1 MAVHDNINGTCTQFS
16 NSCLPNDPSKQSRM
30 QPDDL
35 ETIAQRA
42 MGRSYLEEDPTI
54 QQWLATLIPTKQ
66 GAIGYALTLFPCV
79 GWVPRY
85 NLRWFLGDV
94 VAGMT
99 VGLVVVPQAL
109 AYALLAKLTPEYG
122 LYTSFIGA
130 MTYWVF
136 GTSRDIVIG
145 TTAIGSLLV
154 GSTVTAVEEKQ
165 PGVYTAAEVAA
176 SLSLIS
182 GMILLAIGLLRL
194 GWVVD
199 FIPYTSI
206 SAFVT
211 AAAITILSTQFPV
224 ALGIRGINTRDA
236 PYRVIINTLKNLG
249 HTELDAAIGL
259 TSILLLYLI
268 KTACSQLEVRKP
280 KSRRLW
286 SIISSLR
293 FTFVIVMFTIISYL
307 VNYKL
312 PRDEAKFRLVG
323 NIEAGFR
330 HAGIPRF
337 DSDLTILILPKLP
350 AVLIVL
356 VIEHIAIAKS
366 FGRMYGY
373 TVTPSQEI
381 MAQGIANL
389 FSPFIGGYVCTG
401 SFSASAVLSKSGVR
415 TPLAG
420 VVSAL
425 VLVLALYVVTA
436 VFAFIPKAVLAGLI
450 IHATSNLLTSP
461 KALKRYWQLSPFEL
475 LIWVVGLAIALFE
488 SLDMSIYVTTGLS
501 LGLLLVRMART
512 PGSFLGRVR
521 IHLVPADDQ
530 AMPAS
535 HPSEGVAPK
544 AKTADIIP
552 GEVAVESYD
561 AYLSTQRNEGFNP
574 RVPLETPYP
583 GMFIYRFPQ
592 TLNYTNQGQHVDLIS
607 SYITSHTRRT
617 TPEDP
622 SIKPS
627 DRLWN
632 VQEPRPNKEAGSASM
647 LFDDPPS
654 SLGSTYDDH
663 LPRLRTIIFDCSAVD
678 SVDIT
683 SIQGLVDLRT
693 TLARHA
699 APGVVEWHF
708 AGVRNR
714 WARRAL
720 AVAGFGH
727 PLNTD
732 GPVSSAQ
739 WTPCYAVAGLPAD
752 MGGDQGVQSG
762 DEEKS
767 DGTLVESGADEDDA
781 SVTGFQPV
789 VGVNRPFFHVG
800 LAEAVDVAVRSAK
813 IRNQRSRGVI

>member
-1 MAVHDNINGTCTQFS
+1 M
-16 NSCLPNDPSKQSRM
+16 
-30 QPDDL
+30 
-35 ETIAQRA
+35 
-42 MGRSYLEEDPTI
+42 
-54 QQWLATLIPTKQ
+54 
-66 GAIGYALTLFPCV
+66 
-79 GWVPRY
+79 
-85 NLRWFLGDV
+85 
-94 VAGMT
+94 
-99 VGLVVVPQAL
+99 
-109 AYALLAKLTPEYG
+109 
-122 LYTSFIGA
+122 
-130 MTYWVF
+130 
-136 GTSRDIVIG
+136 
-145 TTAIGSLLV
+145 
-154 GSTVTAVEEKQ
+154 
-165 PGVYTAAEVAA
+165 
-176 SLSLIS
+176 
-182 GMILLAIGLLRL
+182 
-194 GWVVD
+194 
-199 FIPYTSI
+199 
-206 SAFVT
+206 
-211 AAAITILSTQFPV
+211 
-224 ALGIRGINTRDA
+224 
-236 PYRVIINTLKNLG
+236 
-249 HTELDAAIGL
+249 
-259 TSILLLYLI
+259 
-268 KTACSQLEVRKP
+268 
-280 KSRRLW
+280 
-286 SIISSLR
+286 
-293 FTFVIVMFTIISYL
+293 
-307 VNYKL
+307 
-312 PRDEAKFRLVG
+312 
-323 NIEAGFR
+323 
-330 HAGIPRF
+330 
-337 DSDLTILILPKLP
+337 PKLP

-366 FGRMYGY
+366 FGRMFGY

-450 IHATSNLLTSP
+450 MHATSNLLTTP

-475 LIWVVGLAIALFE
+475 LIWIVGLVVALFV

-521 IHLVPADDQ
+521 IHLVP
-530 AMPAS
+530 
-535 HPSEGVAPK
+535 
-544 AKTADIIP
+544 
-552 GEVAVESYD
+552 GEAAIKSFDTYF
-561 AYLSTQRNEGFNP
+561 STQRDEGFNP

-632 VQEPRPNKEAGSASM
+632 VQEPRPNKDSGSASM
-647 LFDDPPS
+647 LFDDASS
-654 SLGSTYDDH
+654 SLGTTHNDH

-678 SVDIT
+678 SIDIT
-683 SIQGLVDLRT
+683 SVQGLVDLRT

-727 PLNTD
+727 PSNTD

-739 WTPCYAVAGLPAD
+739 WTPCYAVAGLPVD
-752 MGGDQGVQSG
+752 IGGDQGVQSG

-767 DGTLVESGADEDDA
+767 DGTLVESSADEDDA

-800 LAEAVDVAVRSAK
+800 LAEAVNIAVRSATT
-813 IRNQRSRGVI
+813 RNQRSRGDI

>member
-1 MAVHDNINGTCTQFS
+1 
-16 NSCLPNDPSKQSRM
+16 M

-35 ETIAQRA
+35 ETRAQRA
-42 MGRSYLEEDPTI
+42 MGRIYLEEEPTI
-54 QQWLATLIPTKQ
+54 QQWLATLKPTKQ
-66 GAIGYALTLFPCV
+66 GAIGYALALFPCV

-85 NLRWFLGDV
+85 NLRWFMGDV

-136 GTSRDIVIG
+136 GTSRDIVIA

-224 ALGIRGINTRDA
+224 ALGIRGINTREA
-236 PYRVIINTLKNLG
+236 PYKVIINTLKNLG

-280 KSRRLW
+280 KRRRVW

-312 PRDEAKFRLVG
+312 PRDEAKFHLTPL
-323 NIEAGFR
+323 GFR

-337 DSDLTILILPKLP
+337 DSELTILILPKLP

-366 FGRMYGY
+366 FGRMFGY

-381 MAQGIANL
+381 LAQGIANL

-425 VLVLALYVVTA
+425 VLVLALYVATA

-475 LIWVVGLAIALFE
+475 LIWVVGLVVALFE
-488 SLDMSIYVTTGLS
+488 SLDMSIYVTAGLS
-501 LGLLLVRMART
+501 LGLLLVRMARM

-530 AMPAS
+530 VVPAS
-535 HPSEGVAPK
+535 HPSEGDAPK
-544 AKTADIIP
+544 AKTAVIIP
-552 GEVAVESYD
+552 GEAAIKSYD
-561 AYLSTQRNEGFNP
+561 AYLSTQRDEGFNP

-607 SYITSHTRRT
+607 SCITSHTRRT

-632 VQEPRPNKEAGSASM
+632 VHEPRPNKDSGSASM
-647 LFDDPPS
+647 LFDGASS
-654 SLGSTYDDH
+654 SLGTTYDDH
-663 LPRLRTIIFDCSAVD
+663 LPRLRTIIFDCSAID

-683 SIQGLVDLRT
+683 SVQGLVDLRT

-714 WARRAL
+714 WARRSL

-727 PLNTD
+727 PSNTD

-739 WTPCYAVAGLPAD
+739 WTPSYAVAGLPAD
-752 MGGDQGVQSG
+752 IGEDQGAQSG

-767 DGTLVESGADEDDA
+767 DGTLVESGADEDDVG
-781 SVTGFQPV
+781 VTGCQPV

-800 LAEAVDVAVRSAK
+800 LAEAVDVAVRSAT
-813 IRNQRSRGVI
+813 IRNQQSRGVI

>member
-1 MAVHDNINGTCTQFS
+1 
-16 NSCLPNDPSKQSRM
+16 M

-35 ETIAQRA
+35 EITQRA
-42 MGRSYLEEDPTI
+42 MGRIYLEEDPTI

-66 GAIGYALTLFPCV
+66 GAIGYALALFPCV

-85 NLRWFLGDV
+85 NLRWFMGDV

-145 TTAIGSLLV
+145 KRYTEADLSNKTTAIGSLLV

-182 GMILLAIGLLRL
+182 GMILLAIGLLRF

-224 ALGIRGINTRDA
+224 ALGIRGINTREA
-236 PYRVIINTLKNLG
+236 PYKVIINTLKNLG

-280 KSRRLW
+280 KRRRLW

-337 DSDLTILILPKLP
+337 DSELTILILPKLP

-366 FGRMYGY
+366 FGRMFGY

-450 IHATSNLLTSP
+450 MHATSNLLTTP

-475 LIWVVGLAIALFE
+475 LIWIVGLVVALFE

-530 AMPAS
+530 VVSAS
-535 HPSEGVAPK
+535 HPPEGDAPK
-544 AKTADIIP
+544 AKTAANIP
-552 GEVAVESYD
+552 GEAAIKSFDTYF
-561 AYLSTQRNEGFNP
+561 STQRDEGFNP

-632 VQEPRPNKEAGSASM
+632 VQEPRPNKDSGSASM
-647 LFDDPPS
+647 LFDDASS
-654 SLGSTYDDH
+654 SLGTTHNDH

-678 SVDIT
+678 SIDIT
-683 SIQGLVDLRT
+683 SVQGLVDLRT

-727 PLNTD
+727 PSNTD

-752 MGGDQGVQSG
+752 IGGDQGVQSG

-800 LAEAVDVAVRSAK
+800 LAEAVNIAVRSAT
-813 IRNQRSRGVI
+813 IRNQRSRGDI